1 MIGGETGKARVLA
14 FGGET
19 WVWARAS
26 DEGRAAHRKF
36 WRQVIFWLAHKEDQG
51 ENQIKV
57 ALDRRRIAVGQKLDV
72 TVTARDAKNAPIAD
86 AVIETIVDPQGA
98 EGSAETGRHLRPGER
113 GARLLSTPPASP
125 ASTRS
130 RSRPPAT
137 ARTLGRDSARF
148 VVYQDDREMENPA
161 ADRALL
167 RQIAEITGGQSLPP
181 EKLQDYLESL
191 DGTMYT
197 ESESQTEH
205 RVWDNWPFFL
215 IFTALLTLEW
225 WLRKR
230 HGWV

>member
-1 MIGGETGKARVLA
+1 MVGAETGPGRVLA

-26 DEGRAAHRKF
+26 DEGRAAHRRF

-57 ALDRRRIAVGQKLDV
+57 ALDRRRIAVGQKVDV

-86 AVIETIVDPQGA
+86 ALIETKVTRNGA
-98 EGSAETGRHLRPGER
+98 EGAPVTVETYAQGSERRGSFYETSIPGEYTVTVT
-113 GARLLSTPPASP
+113 A
-125 ASTRS
+125 TRNGQ
-130 RSRPPAT
+130 A
-137 ARTLGRDSARF
+137 LGRDSARF
-148 VVYQDDREMENPA
+148 EVYQDDRELENPA

-181 EKLQDYLESL
+181 EKLQAYLESL
-191 DGTMYT
+191 DGATYT

-205 RVWDNWPFFL
+205 RIWDNWPFFL
-215 IFTALLTLEW
+215 VFTTSLTLEW